1 MSQGAGACDVIV
13 IGLGAMGSSAAYHLA
28 ARGQRVLGL
37 DRFTPPHAMGSSH
50 GGSRITRQSYFEDAA
65 YVPLLLRAHELWD
78 RLAADSGRDLIRLC
92 GGMYLGGPDSETFGG
107 ALRAAREWSLPH
119 EVLDA
124 AEVRRRF
131 PAFTPGPDVVALYEE
146 RAGFTRPEET
156 VAANLDLAAAAGADL
171 RFRTPALGWTAAGTG
186 DGVTVRTAEGTYA
199 ASRLVI
205 CPGAWAPALLADLGV
220 PMRVERQVM
229 FWFEADTSAFAENP
243 IFVWEAEDGVQ
254 FYGFPA
260 MDGPGGG
267 VKIGLHNAGGV
278 ESDPD
283 AIDRIVHP
291 REVEV
296 MRSYVAP
303 RLPGLAGPL
312 LRAATCMYTNTPDR
326 HFVVA
331 AHPGYPQVSVACG
344 FSGHG
349 FKFTPVIG
357 EILADLATDGSTA
370 HPIALFDP
378 LRPAARPSG
387 R

>member
-1 MSQGAGACDVIV
+1 MPNSYDVIV

-28 ARGQRVLGL
+28 SRGQRVLGL
-37 DRFTPPHAMGSSH
+37 ERFTPAHAQGSSH
-50 GGSRITRQSYFEDAA
+50 GGSRITRQSYFEDPA
-65 YVPLLLRAHELWD
+65 YVPLLLRAHDLWE
-78 RLAADSGRDLIRLC
+78 RLATDSGRDLIRLC
-92 GGMYLGGPDSETFGG
+92 GGLYLGSPDSEIFAGSLRS
-107 ALRAAREWSLPH
+107 ALEWSLPH

-131 PAFTPGPDVVALYEE
+131 PAFTPGPDVVALHES

-156 VAANLDLAAAAGADL
+156 VAANLDLATAAGADL
-171 RFRTPALGWTAAGTG
+171 EFETRVVEWTARASG
-186 DGVTVRTAEGTYA
+186 DGVTVRTSDGSYA
-199 ASRLVI
+199 AARLVI

-243 IFVWEAEDGVQ
+243 VFVWEAEDGVQ

-260 MDGPGGG
+260 IDGPGGG
-267 VKIGLHNAGGV
+267 VKIALHNAGGV
-278 ESDPD
+278 ESRPD
-283 AIDRIVHP
+283 AIDRTVHP

-296 MRSYVAP
+296 MRSYLTP

-331 AHPGYPQVSVACG
+331 THPDHPQVSVACG

-378 LRPAARPSG
+378 LRPAARPSA